1 MRWEIIEFFI
11 IKQIKKPRLVLC
23 SVVKHLGSGRAL
35 KKWGKTLD
43 CVSCFPL
50 HFFRALPLP
59 TCFTAEHS
67 TVEASLFVNEKLL
80 LACGKKIPSLSCAC
94 VEPLTRVRRQML
106 VVNGRIGEKFVDVLR
121 DTGCSEMAT
130 DHRFSF
136 PVEDSLDLLGVTIDN
151 HLNFNKHV
159 SLVCKKVNNQ
169 LNYMIRFRN
178 LICTQFLVANNMTS
192 SLEIEKL

>member
-1 MRWEIIEFFI
+1 MQRGQVSASCLVQPPEVKPTYEEVKSC
-11 IKQIKKPRLVLC
+11 IK
-23 SVVKHLGSGRAL
+23 
-35 KKWGKTLD
+35 D
-43 CVSCFPL
+43 
-50 HFFRALPLP
+50 
-59 TCFTAEHS
+59 
-67 TVEASLFVNEKLL
+67 EKLL

-106 VVNGRIGEKFVDVLR
+106 VVNGADVLR

-136 PVEDSLDLLGVTIDN
+136 PVEDSLDLLGVAIDN

-169 LNYMIRFRN
+169 LNVMIRFRN
-178 LICTQFLVANNMTS
+178 LICTAAKLKLYNAFILPHFLYRSTAWHSCSTLNCDKLE
-192 SLEIEKL
+192 SLNKRPLRIVFND